1 MKSRKNDQYNDLEN
15 PEKSDMN
22 KVSWSSMG
30 N

>member
-22 KVSWSSMG
+22 KVS
-30 N
+30 